1 MACGAAGGITLTRA
15 VLARASESS
24 RTNLLA
30 PLGFTGGA
38 VGAGAVGRDAFFV
51 ARGRVCG
58 ESPAS
63 LRETAI

>member
-1 MACGAAGGITLTRA
+1 VEQQRGITLTRA

-30 PLGFTGGA
+30 PLGFAGGA
-38 VGAGAVGRDAFFV
+38 VGAGADGRDAFFV